1 MGPSVV
7 TLGQYFH
14 KVFVLLERL
23 VRSCQLAR
31 EQRPLGVEK
40 QSTVERLLCTQVCP
54 YFSFMAKATLIL
66 YHFLGISFFFVKF
79 RLFFPLQIMNFI
91 FIFLFLSNSEFNFF
105 LNFLSNSEFHYYF
118 LSNFCHI

>member
-23 VRSCQLAR
+23 VQSCQLTR
-31 EQRPLGVEK
+31 EQRPLGVGK

-54 YFSFMAKATLIL
+54 CFSFMAKATLFL

-79 RLFFPLQIMNFI
+79 RIFFPVKL
-91 FIFLFLSNSEFNFF
+91 
-105 LNFLSNSEFHYYF
+105 
-118 LSNFCHI
+118 